1 MSGKSLKLIAL
12 FFILFLFGLIIFL
25 SSKFSIFGNLQGV
38 LTNVSLESL
47 IVNNIRNSGGTIGFI
62 VLLIAGMIDGI
73 NPCALSMLFFF
84 LIFVI
89 SIKDRKSN
97 VLLVG
102 LLFAAGSFLSYFLAG
117 LGLLKIIYYARYVK
131 YLNIVLLALASLLAF
146 VFAYFNIVDAI
157 NAKRDNLKDIKL
169 KLPSKNKE
177 FIHNL
182 IRKIALFKFRYL
194 VAFLLG
200 FLVTLS
206 ELLCTGQIYLVTLM
220 SINMEQGIIKILH
233 LVIFNIGFIIPI
245 LILSFLVYE
254 GREVMSM
261 SEVVLDKM
269 CIIKLITAVIMLV
282 LGSYTLL
289 NLLSVI

>member
-1 MSGKSLKLIAL
+1 MSGKALKFIAL
-12 FFILFLFGLIIFL
+12 FFILFLIGSIIFL
-25 SSKFSIFGNLQGV
+25 SSKFTIFGNLQGV
-38 LTNVSLESL
+38 LTNDSLESL

-102 LLFAAGSFLSYFLAG
+102 ILFAAGSFLSYFLAG

-131 YLNIVLLALASLLAF
+131 YLNIVLFALASLLAF
-146 VFAYFNIVDAI
+146 VFAYFNIADAI
-157 NAKRDNLKDIKL
+157 NAKLDNLKDIKL

-220 SINMEQGIIKILH
+220 SVNMELGIIKILH
-233 LVIFNIGFIIPI
+233 LVVFNIGFIIPI
-245 LILSFLVYE
+245 LILSFLVYK

-261 SEVVLDKM
+261 SEVVLDNM
-269 CIIKLITAVIMLV
+269 WIIKLITAVIMLV

-289 NLLSVI
+289 NFLSVI

>member
-1 MSGKSLKLIAL
+1 MSGKTLKLIAL
-12 FFILFLFGLIIFL
+12 FFILFLIGSIIFL

-38 LTNVSLESL
+38 LTNDSLESL
-47 IVNNIRNSGGTIGFI
+47 IVNNIRNSEGTIGFI

-146 VFAYFNIVDAI
+146 VFAYFNIADAI

-233 LVIFNIGFIIPI
+233 LVVFNIGFIIPI
-245 LILSFLVYE
+245 LILSFLVYK

-269 CIIKLITAVIMLV
+269 WIIKLITAVIMLV
-282 LGSYTLL
+282 LGSFTLL

>member
-1 MSGKSLKLIAL
+1 MSGKTLKLIAL
-12 FFILFLFGLIIFL
+12 FFILFLIGSIIFL

-38 LTNVSLESL
+38 LTNDSLERL

-146 VFAYFNIVDAI
+146 VFAYFNITDAI

-233 LVIFNIGFIIPI
+233 LVVFNIGFIIPI

-269 CIIKLITAVIMLV
+269 WIIKLITAVIMLV